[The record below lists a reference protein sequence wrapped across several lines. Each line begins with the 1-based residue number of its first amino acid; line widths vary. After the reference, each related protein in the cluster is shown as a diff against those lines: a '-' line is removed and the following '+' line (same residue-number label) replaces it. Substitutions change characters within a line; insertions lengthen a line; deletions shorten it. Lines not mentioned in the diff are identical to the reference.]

1 MVYLTSVNKDAWNLD
16 EYVCEYEK
24 SILIQVGILPLLEE
38 VEFENCVW
46 KVGMVFERHMH
57 LKFLRSSLLV

>member
-1 MVYLTSVNKDAWNLD
+1 
-16 EYVCEYEK
+16 VCEYEK
-24 SILIQVGILPLLEE
+24 SILIQVGILPLLEA

-46 KVGMVFERHMH
+46 KVGMVFEHHMP